1 MKNTRLVWM
10 ILLVV
15 AIISPCGRAAV
26 WNPDTDP
33 NLKFNLNFEQN
44 KVGPPPETNDVGPLR
59 LVGTAYDYNNTDPCN
74 PFHMWDSNSSN
85 RIIGTYFGNFSK
97 TCDANTGKAYD
108 CKVRVPDNILNEI
121 FMMGNPLVTGDEFAK
136 RRHTFTFWFDVPN
149 ISSGGAIIRHAN
161 ADDVTYPDNWWEIK
175 ILEGKLRFVHKLD
188 VLRVETEQTL
198 EGMGILP
205 NTWHHAA
212 FVYDMTA
219 REASQMFV
227 DGIQVDRLVTSYVS
241 NGNAEIDNTFSSPV
255 QFGSGDTEFE
265 GLLDEIRVYNRPLT
279 PLEVSILYQY
289 DGTVKPV
296 ALNPFP
302 NASNVPVTTGLQWEP
317 LAIAD
322 RQTLVFSTETDLD
335 PCTAI
340 NDNGND
346 MNSVTNAQIRG
357 DSNSLALGT
366 TYYWTVDTNDNNS
379 IIKCRPIWSFTT
391 ETGEAYDP
399 TPADYEEDVNVGA
412 TNLQWKGTPSAVKFD
427 VYLAEEAN
435 ESKVQNL
442 DPSVRIATDINDI
455 NDPNFAY
462 TTTLRAENYYW
473 CVVSKLSEEVNKP
486 PVDSNVWTFRTKP
499 YPIVF
504 NTDNNDVNYAGQI
517 IPGYKC
523 MRMESDSSWTTL
535 ATGSIDSN
543 SGDGVPV
550 IVFDFDSF
558 VYNRRYDIIVVPQ
571 YGAGDDNTVTPTPLA
586 IHTVGDFNFDGRM
599 DICGED
605 VTSTGSTDPNARARC
620 GGHRGPKATS
630 SDGAIPPEEGS
641 YYDGISLTA
650 YKRLGGAPDTGK
662 PRFEVNSVLGVPI
675 FGVGAG
681 GTASRVNGG
690 GGGYGGMGG
699 ISGRGYFY
707 AQYVGGI
714 TYGDKEV
721 PMPFGGSAGGFGKNT
736 GTGGGAGGGG
746 VEIVAGGS
754 VILGSNAKILAEGGN
769 IVAENTYPGGGG
781 SGGSVRIIADVNVLN
796 RGIIDVN
803 GGKGGNGTEKGNNNG
818 GGGGGGRVA
827 IFYGGSS
834 CDANR
839 ITAEGGERG
848 ITTVTSSF
856 SANNA
861 GRTLAEDGQDGTIF
875 VVKSSSTR
883 RKASAPT
890 PKNGDTMVYC
900 PNSTSGNWLTLKWH
914 SGYNKPEANDIVYFR
929 EGSPPNDGNQIGA
942 PVPATRGRHSS
953 TVDVNIVKDQTY
965 YWKVRTFAAD
975 GNTESD
981 LWSFKT
987 VNWICRKPYGPDPN
1001 LYYSIWD
1008 AYPPDCVVNNYDF
1021 SYFSVHWRE
1030 QRGGETSPDEY
1041 TIEPNE
1047 LSRLSVLWLECQG
1060 RDPNTGCAGW

>member
-1 MKNTRLVWM
+1 MRSRIVWT
-10 ILLVV
+10 ILLIL
-15 AIISPCGRAAV
+15 AIISPCARATI
-26 WNPDTDP
+26 WNPNTDP
-33 NLKFNLNFEQN
+33 NLGFNLNFEQN

-59 LVGTAYDYNNTDPCN
+59 LVGTAYDYNNTDPNN

-97 TCDANTGKAYD
+97 TCDANTTKKYD
-108 CKVRVPDNILNEI
+108 CKVRVPDDWYEI
-121 FMMGNPLVTGDEFAK
+121 FMMGNAIVGGDEFDK

-149 ISSGGAIIRHAN
+149 ISSGGTIIRHAN
-161 ADDVTYPDNWWEIK
+161 KDDVTYPDTWWEIGIYDGRLK
-175 ILEGKLRFVHKLD
+175 FVHKQD

-212 FVYDMTA
+212 VVYDMTA

-227 DGIQVDRLVTSYVS
+227 DGVQVDRLVTSYVW
-241 NGNAEIDNTFSSPV
+241 NGDAEIDNTFSSPV
-255 QFGSGDTEFE
+255 QFGSGDAEFE
-265 GLLDEIRVYNRPLT
+265 GLLDEIRIYNRVLSPA
-279 PLEVSILYQY
+279 EVSILYQT
-289 DGTVKPV
+289 DGSIKPY

-302 NASNVPVTTGLQWEP
+302 NASNVPVTTNLQWEP
-317 LAIAD
+317 IAGGTA
-322 RQTLVFSTETDLD
+322 QSLYFGTD
-335 PCTAI
+335 PCNFGAAKKTGDGA
-340 NDNGND
+340 
-346 MNSVTNAQIRG
+346 MNSATNAEIRG

-366 TYYWTVDTNDNNS
+366 TYYWDVNTTVGGN
-379 IIKCRPIWSFTT
+379 IIPGRTWKFTT

-399 TPADYEEDVNVGA
+399 TPADGQEDVNVGA
-412 TNLQWKGTPSAVKFD
+412 TDLKWKGTPSTINYK
-427 VYLAEEAN
+427 VYFSNN
-435 ESKVQNL
+435 ESFVEDMCDAALVPDNNIF
-442 DPSVRIATDINDI
+442 DTNVAV
-455 NDPNFAY
+455 

-473 CVVSKLSEEVNKP
+473 CVESNLVPEVNKL

-523 MRMESDSSWTTL
+523 MRMEPDSSWTTL

-558 VYNRRYDIIVVPQ
+558 VYNNRYDIIVLPQ
-571 YGAGDDNTVTPTPLA
+571 YGAGVDDNTVTPTPLA

-605 VTSTGSTDPNARARC
+605 VTVTDATDANARARC
-620 GGHRGPKATS
+620 GGHRGPRS
-630 SDGAIPPEEGS
+630 IDSDTKTVHPKEGS
-641 YYDGISLTA
+641 YYDGISLIA
-650 YKRLGGAPDTGK
+650 YERLGNDGANR
-662 PRFEVNSVLGVPI
+662 PRFEVSVLGVPI

-681 GTASRVNGG
+681 GTSSYINGG

-699 ISGRGYFY
+699 ISGRGYFF
-707 AQYVGGI
+707 AQYDGGI

-769 IVAENTYPGGGG
+769 IVAEGKYPGGGG

-827 IFYGGSS
+827 IFYGGSYT
-834 CDANR
+834 NTGQ

-848 ITTVTSSF
+848 VTTVTSQF
-856 SANNA
+856 AQYNA

-875 VVKSSSTR
+875 VVKSSPVR

-900 PNSTSGNWLTLKWH
+900 PNSSTGNWLTLKWH
-914 SGYNKPEANDIVYFR
+914 SGYNKTDACDIVYF
-929 EGSPPNDGNQIGA
+929 GSSPVTLSPKGLVSAKRGQRSCPND
-942 PVPATRGRHSS
+942 
-953 TVDVNIVKDQTY
+953 VNVVKDQTY
-965 YWKVRTFAAD
+965 YWKVQTIAAD
-975 GNTESD
+975 GNAESD

-987 VNWICRKPYGPDPN
+987 VNWICRKPYSSDPN
-1001 LYYSIWD
+1001 NYYSIWD
-1008 AYPPDCVVNNYDF
+1008 AYPPDCVVNNNDF
-1021 SYFSVHWRE
+1021 SYFSEHWRE
-1030 QRGGETSPDEY
+1030 QRGGEKSPDAY
-1041 TIEPNE
+1041 TIEPND
-1047 LSRLSVLWLECQG
+1047 LSRLSVLWLECRG
-1060 RDPNTGCAGW
+1060 RTNDGCAGW